1 VLWVQDHCL
10 GFCLLLSI
18 LLSGS
23 YAINKMEAAINTAVA
38 STTETIT
45 SVLTTNIPVVLVVFG
60 GLVALGIALRLVK
73 RTIGRRA

>member
-1 VLWVQDHCL
+1 
-10 GFCLLLSI
+10 
-18 LLSGS
+18 
-23 YAINKMEAAINTAVA
+23 MEAAITAGIA
-38 STTETIT
+38 STTATVT